1 MLKLQDIEIIS
12 RKIDRSEILIAKFI
26 NGYASGWEFAVRK
39 EFKSSL
45 DIKKTKKVINKKTF
59 EEYKN
64 NLSKIWSNIGIV
76 KTKEGYTITYI
87 KKGGVFDKIGLK
99 KGDILLEVGL
109 DSAVVAVLAHNVFGK
124 DLLCVKM
131 PSHYS
136 SQSSLDDADELC
148 KEFGLNSSTASIEPM
163 LRAYEELNPN
173 LDNLRKG
180 NFSSRMRMATLFDIS
195 ARENALVLGTRNKS
209 ELMLGYGTLY
219 GDLAS
224 AVNPIGDLYK
234 SEVFELARYLGVT
247 KSIIQKPPSA
257 DLWDGQSDED
267 DLGYTYAELDEAMKL
282 YVDKRLSRDE
292 IVAHGIGAKM
302 LDMIIQRIFRNHF
315 KRKMPVIAKLTSRTL
330 NHDFNYPRDITL

>member
-1 MLKLQDIEIIS
+1 MSKYSQIADYLILFLQNE
-12 RKIDRSEILIAKFI
+12 
-26 NGYASGWEFAVRK
+26 V
-39 EFKSSL
+39 
-45 DIKKTKKVINKKTF
+45 KKTGLNKVVVG
-59 EEYKN
+59 
-64 NLSKIWSNIGIV
+64 LSG
-76 KTKEGYTITYI
+76 
-87 KKGGVFDKIGLK
+87 
-99 KGDILLEVGL
+99 GL
-109 DSAVVAVLAHNVFGK
+109 DSAVVAVLAQKAFGD

-148 KEFGLNSSTASIEPM
+148 RDFGLNAITCSIEPM
-163 LRAYEELNPN
+163 LRAYEDMNED

-195 ARENALVLGTRNKS
+195 ARENALVLGTSNKS

-234 SEVFELARYLGVT
+234 SEVFALAEYLHVS
-247 KSIIQKPPSA
+247 KSIITKPPSA
-257 DLWDGQSDED
+257 DLWSGQSDEA
-267 DLGYTYAELDEAMKL
+267 DLGYTYAELDAAMKL
-282 YVDKRLSRDE
+282 YVDERLSREAVIAKGVD
-292 IVAHGIGAKM
+292 AKM
-302 LDMIIQRIFRNHF
+302 LDMIIKRIFRNHF